1 MALLF
6 NEKALPVYREGFVK
20 KIRRVV
26 FFYRILDYGRIAIGC
41 LRGLFIDIGPSMI

>member
-20 KIRRVV
+20 KNPTGGLLLQDTGLRKNC
-26 FFYRILDYGRIAIGC
+26 YRLLG
-41 LRGLFIDIGPSMI
+41 GLFIDIGPSMI